1 MIRFSVIIPHKN
13 TPDLLQRCLNSIPI
27 RDDVQIIV
35 VDDNSDA
42 DKVDFE
48 HFPGIDDERVEVYLT
63 KEGKGAGYARNV
75 GMSHAKGDWL
85 IFADADDYFYT
96 DNLSQLMDMD
106 IPEEFN
112 VVVWKSKYVYLDG
125 RFELVQEE
133 DMGSSDILC
142 RKYDTV
148 EKMYLKYVPPW
159 TKMVRKKICCDKTIN
174 FEEVRYS
181 NDEIF
186 STMVG
191 INIRSYLYVNILVYC
206 HERRDGSLVE
216 KVTLENC
223 LCRLYVYFRKNKI
236 LKQYGTKIDYHLA
249 HIRVYNISYCSF
261 LRTFFKELKILGWR
275 YALQDY
281 LEICRLLDISYIP
294 FFRKISVRRLKHHF
308 SVKNS
313 RE

>member
-1 MIRFSVIIPHKN
+1 MFTFSVIIPHKN
-13 TPDLLQRCLNSIPI
+13 TPDLLQRCLNSIPS

-96 DNLSQLMDMD
+96 DNLSKLMDMV
-106 IPEEFN
+106 IPEEYD

-125 RFELVQEE
+125 TYYVMGEDASDKENRELIECNTT
-133 DMGSSDILC
+133 DKL
-142 RKYDTV
+142 
-148 EKMYLKYVPPW
+148 YLNYVTPW
-159 TKMVRKKICCDKTIN
+159 AKMVRRKFCCDKNIY

-191 INIRSYLYVNILVYC
+191 INISSYLYLNILIYL

-216 KVTLENC
+216 KVTLDNC
-223 LCRLYVYFRKNKI
+223 LCRLYVCFRKNKI
-236 LKQYGTKIDYHLA
+236 LNQYGKNFDFKTFY
-249 HIRVYNISYCSF
+249 IRIYYKSYWSF
-261 LRTFFKELKILGWR
+261 LMAFFRELKILGWSR
-275 YALQDY
+275 TQRDY
-281 LEICRLLDISYIP
+281 IEICHRLDISFIP
-294 FFRKISVRRLKHHF
+294 FFRKICIRRLKHHL
-308 SVKNS
+308 SAKK
-313 RE
+313 